1 MSPRRKTEEP
11 VSATPSDDD
20 HDDADLADLPY
31 RDAVTELESIL
42 AEIEDD
48 AVDIDQLSRRVR
60 RAAALI
66 RLCQSRI
73 VGARI
78 EVERVVADLSIDPPD
93 TADGGEPDDADADD
107 AAVGA
112 DQTGED

>member
-1 MSPRRKTEEP
+1 M
-11 VSATPSDDD
+11 SATPSDDD

-31 RDAVTELESIL
+31 RDAVAELESIL

-66 RLCQSRI
+66 RLCQERI
-73 VGARI
+73 LGARI
-78 EVERVVADLSIDPPD
+78 EVERVVADLTVDATGAPGD
-93 TADGGEPDDADADD
+93 DDPDDDPDGDDEDD
-107 AAVGA
+107 AGE
-112 DQTGED
+112 TGTD

>member
-1 MSPRRKTEEP
+1 MS
-11 VSATPSDDD
+11 STPSDDD

-31 RDAVTELESIL
+31 RDAVAELESIL

-66 RLCQSRI
+66 RLCQERI
-73 VGARI
+73 IGARI
-78 EVERVVADLSIDPPD
+78 EVERVVADLTIDHTDPPD
-93 TADGGEPDDADADD
+93 EADDLDDDLDD
-107 AAVGA
+107 AADEA
-112 DQTGED
+112 DDD